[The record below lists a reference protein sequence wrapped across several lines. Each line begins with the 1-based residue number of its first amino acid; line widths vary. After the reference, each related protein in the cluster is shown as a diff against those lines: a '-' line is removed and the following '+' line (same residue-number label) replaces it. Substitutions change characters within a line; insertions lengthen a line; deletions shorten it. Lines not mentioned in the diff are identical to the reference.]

1 MLDRFA
7 YLNAGTFGPLPRVTV
22 EAMEEV
28 QRRELEE
35 GRSNR
40 PYFERALADR
50 ERLREAF
57 AGLIGAGKG
66 CVALTTSTTEGCNI
80 ALGGLGIGP
89 GDEVVT
95 TDSEHPG
102 LFGGLVASGA
112 TLRIANIRDLPA
124 ADVLPALE
132 AEITPRT
139 RLVAVSH
146 VSWLTGVVLPIAEL
160 AGRGFPLLVDGAQAA
175 GTIPVDVRELGC
187 DFYTVSAQKWL
198 LGPAATG
205 ALYVHPDRVEDSR
218 VAFPSYFSWQL
229 PKYEL
234 VEGAGRFEG
243 SWTPVAS
250 VAGMLAS
257 FAFMA
262 EAGEERYAH
271 AREAAVRCRELLLE
285 QGADVVTEPG
295 QATLVSW
302 RAAEPEALVAGL
314 AESGVVVRDLPGTG
328 SRPRILWVLDE
339 RGRSRTTRS
348 RALARPKQ
356 RRSRPYAA
364 GPPGLS
370 AHRGAAAA
378 GRMRLRNQRAARSRS
393 EGAGHARAACSDGAS
408 EGEARAVR
416 EGPDP
421 VRRLR
426 FRRPTRG
433 TPRRRSTR
441 ATPRGR

>member
-1 MLDRFA
+1 MRAGLPVLERIA
-7 YLNAGTFGPLPRVTV
+7 YLNAGTFGPLPRTTV

-40 PYFERALADR
+40 PYFEQALADR
-50 ERLREAF
+50 GRLREAF
-57 AGLIGAGKG
+57 AGLIGAGEG
-66 CVALTTSTTEGCNI
+66 CIALTTSTTEGCNI
-80 ALGGLGIGP
+80 AIGGLGIGP

-112 TLRIANIRDLPA
+112 TLRLAAIRDLPA
-124 ADVLPALE
+124 EDVLSALE
-132 AEITPRT
+132 AQITPRT
-139 RLVAVSH
+139 RLVAVSQ
-146 VSWLTGVVLPIAEL
+146 VSWLTGVVLPVAEL
-160 AGRGFPLLVDGAQAA
+160 AGRGIPLLVDGAQAA

-198 LGPAATG
+198 LGPAAVG
-205 ALYVHPDRVEDSR
+205 ALYVHPDRVEASR

-229 PKYEL
+229 PDYEL

-271 AREAAVRCRELLLE
+271 AREAAERLRALLLE
-285 QGADVVTEPG
+285 RGVDVVTEPG

-302 RAAEPEALVAGL
+302 RAQEPEALVKSL
-314 AESGVVVRDLPGTG
+314 AEAGVVVRDLPGTG
-328 SRPRILWVLDE
+328 FVRASCGFWTNEDDLE
-339 RGRSRTTRS
+339 RLVR
-348 RALARPKQ
+348 
-356 RRSRPYAA
+356 
-364 GPPGLS
+364 GL
-370 AHRGAAAA
+370 
-378 GRMRLRNQRAARSRS
+378 
-393 EGAGHARAACSDGAS
+393 
-408 EGEARAVR
+408 
-416 EGPDP
+416 
-421 VRRLR
+421 
-426 FRRPTRG
+426 
-433 TPRRRSTR
+433 
-441 ATPRGR
+441 